1 MYDYQ
6 KELEQNFRQFQKQL
20 QPMVTTHRK
29 VTHRGKARYDYY
41 RAVLYH
47 SFCCCCLACF
57 TTGRERS
64 WGSPVHAVAV
74 QLVRRI
80 KYRVMTPLY
89 YSSF

>member
-29 VTHRGKARYDYY
+29 VTHRGKARYAYY

-47 SFCCCCLACF
+47 SFCFCSL
-57 TTGRERS
+57 
-64 WGSPVHAVAV
+64 
-74 QLVRRI
+74 LVSLQGESAHGDLQC
-80 KYRVMTPLY
+80 TQ
-89 YSSF
+89 